1 LDEAGQLKNKCSN
14 RRASEFA
21 NLCGY
26 EAVSF
31 AGDVL
36 IGRVEYTQLYGI
48 RNINYNINDM
58 DSNAKW
64 LKGVYNRNYQQGIEN
79 QQINLKQNINENENY
94 EKIHIE
100 NEKNGYN
107 WKENEEDIEIMYQ
120 IPISIK
126 NKISNYKDIIIKFHS
141 KSIIISNKHTKEI
154 LINIKLI
161 HTIDVDDSIWNV
173 NSDDKCVID
182 ITLTKAEAG
191 MWNQLVE

>member
-1 LDEAGQLKNKCSN
+1 
-14 RRASEFA
+14 
-21 NLCGY
+21 
-26 EAVSF
+26 
-31 AGDVL
+31 
-36 IGRVEYTQLYGI
+36 
-48 RNINYNINDM
+48 
-58 DSNAKW
+58 
-64 LKGVYNRNYQQGIEN
+64 
-79 QQINLKQNINENENY
+79 
-94 EKIHIE
+94 
-100 NEKNGYN
+100 
-107 WKENEEDIEIMYQ
+107 MYQ